1 MAEQDVDGECPIDL
15 ESAREYAGDDEALL
29 GELFAVFLQEARGH
43 VTALRDAFRAGR
55 AGDVMDLAHTLKGS
69 LRLLGAPATALL
81 AEQLEIGGRSSQL
94 EGLGPVVEQF
104 DKEMARVFQWVE
116 TRLTTPAPGKTIAP
130 ETGLR
135 PASRGSW
142 GTRT

>member
-1 MAEQDVDGECPIDL
+1 MIDVIGHEVAEG
-15 ESAREYAGDDEALL
+15 
-29 GELFAVFLQEARGH
+29 GELVARDG
-43 VTALRDAFRAGR
+43 VKRDLVEIVIRAGR

-104 DKEMARVFQWVE
+104 DREMARLFQWVE

-130 ETGLR
+130 ET
-135 PASRGSW
+135 A
-142 GTRT
+142 